1 MPPRW
6 LWRGLALAGLAGGA
20 AQAAER
26 IPWVVDS
33 EAVFRQAEE
42 RERPVLVLFTGDPCP
57 KPGTQDPAGGTRA
70 GGRTEG
76 APGRL
81 GDLPEYETDCARL
94 ETDVLLKADVVA
106 EAERFLPLVMNRT
119 GRAFSGE
126 TPAERDVYRR
136 YEVGTVPTLLITDPW
151 GNEIVRLIGA
161 TPKDLA
167 LRVLRAVPQDFK
179 ALRAAG
185 LALRQDPQ
193 SVAALLATASFYAG
207 GGLAP
212 FAERYYVRAA
222 ALPDDT
228 LGPAGRAQLTIGHG
242 LNLLKLGQAREAV
255 AVFEAHAKRDPE
267 GPQADGVLFGWA
279 MAALTLGDAKR
290 ANTLADELGRRFPD
304 SAYTARLREN
314 LARR

>member
-1 MPPRW
+1 MPSRW
-6 LWRGLALAGLAGGA
+6 LWPGLALAGLASGA

-26 IPWVVDS
+26 IPWSVDS
-33 EAVFRQAEE
+33 EAVFRQAQE

-57 KPGTQDPAGGTRA
+57 RPGPQGPAGETRT

-81 GDLPEYETDCARL
+81 GELPEYETDCARL

-106 EAERFLPLVMNRT
+106 EAGRFLPLVMNRT
-119 GRAFSGE
+119 GHAFSGE

-136 YEVGTVPTLLITDPW
+136 YEAGTVPTLLVTDPW

-193 SVAALLATASFYAG
+193 SPAALLAVASFYAG
-207 GGLAP
+207 SGLAP

-222 ALPDDT
+222 ALPEDSLDAT
-228 LGPAGRAQLTIGHG
+228 GRAQLAVGHG
-242 LNLLKLGQAREAV
+242 LNLLKLGRGKEAA
-255 AVFEAHAKRDPE
+255 AVFEAQAKRHPE

-279 MAALTLGDAKR
+279 MAALTLGDTKQA
-290 ANTLADELGRRFPD
+290 TSLADELGRRFPD